1 MVKDL
6 VSKRFLDKSIVS
18 SCHINSVF
26 TGLKL
31 MNFILSAS
39 SSVERDYSDKL
50 SSKKSLVREAT
61 VLKRNG
67 GRLNLITHHFIH
79 PHP

>member
-18 SCHINSVF
+18 SCHVDYSFF

-31 MNFILSAS
+31 MNSILFAS
-39 SSVERDYSDKL
+39 SPVEPDYSDKL
-50 SSKKSLVREAT
+50 SSTKGLVREAT

-67 GRLNLITHHFIH
+67 GR
-79 PHP
+79 

>member
-18 SCHINSVF
+18 SCHINHSVF

-39 SSVERDYSDKL
+39 SPVEPDYSDKL
-50 SSKKSLVREAT
+50 SSTKSLVREAT

-67 GRLNLITHHFIH
+67 GR
-79 PHP
+79 